1 MAIGGLQRG
10 PVGILADV
18 RRDGEVVGA
27 VAVEGSAAFFGPL
40 SRLSRSFAA
49 ASTGAPSRAS
59 AARREGGVGEFIFI
73 GDSLTGPR

>member
-1 MAIGGLQRG
+1 MKAEL
-10 PVGILADV
+10 PATDSVLKANT
-18 RRDGEVVGA
+18 GA
-27 VAVEGSAAFFGPL
+27 L
-40 SRLSRSFAA
+40 RSSKPQPARPA